1 MGWKGG
7 FMVKTQT
14 ALAEDL
20 NSFLSTMLGGSRLPV
35 TPATGGSNQGL
46 CPQQAL
52 VFTCTYPTPYTH
64 NKITNIKSPSVAG
77 KMAR

>member
-20 NSFLSTMLGGSRLPV
+20 NSFLSTVLGGSRLPV
-35 TPATGGSNQGL
+35 TPATGGSNQCL
-46 CPQQAL
+46 CPQQAWCIHMHIPHL
-52 VFTCTYPTPYTH
+52 IHT
-64 NKITNIKSPSVAG
+64 
-77 KMAR
+77 